1 VLGVVLAVCAAA
13 CNAVGTVFQ
22 RKAARA
28 APASE
33 TMRPALLWDL
43 MRRPPWLVG
52 IAGMIGGFLCQAS
65 ALHYAPLTLVQPIV
79 VFELPLTL
87 AVAAVVFRRRIDK
100 TGIWG
105 TLAVSAGVTL
115 VLIGLQP
122 RPGHASTGLSWVV
135 AVAVTLAVVAA
146 LVAAGLR
153 TQGSRQAALF
163 GVGAGI
169 GFGFTAALMDK
180 ALQVLDGGVVALVSS
195 WPVYAMVAA
204 GIGSVFLTQN
214 ALQAGPIVAAQPA
227 ITSCDPLSAIA
238 YGVLLFGEELRG
250 GIWLVPTLIGAAIGI
265 GGTVALANSP
275 LIDAQQQPDVE

>member
-1 VLGVVLAVCAAA
+1 MLGVVLAVCAAA

-28 APASE
+28 APDSE

-52 IAGMIGGFLCQAS
+52 IAGMIGGFLCQAA
-65 ALHYAPLTLVQPIV
+65 ALHFAPLTLVQPIV

-87 AVAAVVFRRRIDK
+87 AVAAVVFGRRVDRNAV
-100 TGIWG
+100 WG
-105 TLAVSAGVTL
+105 TLAVSAGLTL
-115 VLIGLQP
+115 VLIALEP
-122 RPGHASTGLSWVV
+122 RPGPASTGASWVLV
-135 AVAVTLAVVAA
+135 IAVTLVVVAA
-146 LVAAGLR
+146 LVLVGLR
-153 TQGSRQAALF
+153 TRGSRRAALF

-169 GFGFTAALMDK
+169 GFGFTAALMDE
-180 ALQVLDGGVVALVSS
+180 ALRVLDGGVAALLSD

-227 ITSCDPLSAIA
+227 ITTCDPLAAIA
-238 YGVLLFGEELRG
+238 YGVLMFGEQLRA
-250 GIWLVPTLIGAAIGI
+250 GIWLVPTLIGAAIAI
-265 GGTVALANSP
+265 GGTVALAHSP
-275 LIDAQQQPDVE
+275 LAEAQPDGG